1 MFADE
6 SGFQL
11 TPTRRRTFAPR
22 GETPIHTAYQR
33 HDRISAIS
41 ALTLSPQRHKANLF
55 FELLPD
61 DENVTGTHVVAF
73 LRQLRRHIP
82 GPIILVWDRAQ
93 PHRAKVVHE
102 YVAQHPQ
109 LHIESL
115 PAYAPELNPDEG
127 VWSYTKYGRLANW
140 APTDTTTL
148 RQRLTAELER
158 LRHLPEM
165 LKAFIRQTK
174 LPLRL

>member
-1 MFADE
+1 MD
-6 SGFQL
+6 QL
-11 TPTRRRTFAPR
+11 LGVTPY
-22 GETPIHTAYQR
+22 HR

-41 ALTLSPQRHKANLF
+41 ALTLSPQRHKPNLF
-55 FELLPD
+55 FKLLPD
-61 DENVTGTHVVAF
+61 DKNVTGADVVAF

-82 GPIILVWDRAQ
+82 GPIILFLDGAA
-93 PHRAKVVHE
+93 PHRAKVVQE
-102 YVAQHPQ
+102 YVDQQPQ
-109 LHIESL
+109 LQIESL

-127 VWSYTKYGRLANW
+127 VWSYTKYGRMPNW

-158 LRHLPEM
+158 LRHLPDI
-165 LKAFIRQTK
+165 LKAFMRQTK

>member
-1 MFADE
+1 MG
-6 SGFQL
+6 SG
-11 TPTRRRTFAPR
+11 PA
-22 GETPIHTAYQR
+22 
-33 HDRISAIS
+33 
-41 ALTLSPQRHKANLF
+41 
-55 FELLPD
+55 
-61 DENVTGTHVVAF
+61 
-73 LRQLRRHIP
+73 
-82 GPIILVWDRAQ
+82 
-93 PHRAKVVHE
+93 HRAKVVHE

>member
-11 TPTRRRTFAPR
+11 TPTRRRSFAPR
-22 GETPIHTAYQR
+22 GETPMHTAYQR

-93 PHRAKVVHE
+93 PTGPRSSTSMWPNIPNSTSNPYPPMRRNSIPMKGSGATPSM
-102 YVAQHPQ
+102 AGWP
-109 LHIESL
+109 IGPL
-115 PAYAPELNPDEG
+115 PIQPPYGNALPPN
-127 VWSYTKYGRLANW
+127 WSGC
-140 APTDTTTL
+140 DTYP
-148 RQRLTAELER
+148 RC
-158 LRHLPEM
+158 
-165 LKAFIRQTK
+165 
-174 LPLRL
+174 